1 MDIDPVTTAAIHE
14 QLVQIE
20 REENVRVLFACE
32 AGSRAW
38 GFPSAD
44 SDYDVRFLYLRPLE
58 WYLSIAPGRDVIER
72 PIDADLDL
80 TGWDLKKAL
89 HLLAKS
95 NPPLIEWLRS
105 PTIYWEQGAV
115 AASMRAAIPRFHA
128 PAMSARHYLRMAQRS
143 WSEYTTRAASLKML
157 FYSLRALLALRW
169 IAEARG
175 AAPTEFICLA
185 DALVSDSGLRGTINS
200 LMEIKAGGAE
210 KDRNGDAAPLEQFVQ
225 GELARWETDPIPA
238 GGGEGA
244 MDELDAIF
252 RAALRETWDD

>member
-1 MDIDPVTTAAIHE
+1 MDIDSVITAAIHD
-14 QLVQIE
+14 QLAQIE
-20 REENVRVLFACE
+20 RKENVRVLYACE

-44 SDYDVRFLYLRPLE
+44 SDYDVRFLYLRPLD
-58 WYLSIAPGRDVIER
+58 WYLTIAPGRDVIER
-72 PIDADLDL
+72 PIDAELDL
-80 TGWDLKKAL
+80 TGWDLRKAL
-89 HLLAKS
+89 NLLAKS

-105 PTIYWEQGAV
+105 PAIYWEQGA
-115 AASMRAAIPRFHA
+115 AAANMRAAIPRFHA

-175 AAPTEFICLA
+175 AAPTEFTCLT
-185 DALVSDSGLRGTINS
+185 DALVSDPRLRGTINT
-200 LMEIKAGGAE
+200 LIEIKAGGAE
-210 KDRNGDAAPLEQFVQ
+210 KDRSGEAAPLEQFVL
-225 GELARWETDPIPA
+225 GDLAHWETNPIPA
-238 GGGEGA
+238 GGGEGT

-252 RAALRETWDD
+252 RAALRETWGD